1 MTVRLSAVLLLLLSA
16 AAHAQLES
24 GSTEIARR
32 VRIRIEFEDHGACN
46 SSTRVELT
54 GSMGF
59 AVAEGAVSG
68 ECVAE
73 FFDVPAGRYRVT
85 VRGADVANADEG
97 EIEISSAITQDLQVW
112 AKHKQ
117 ASDPVQAAG
126 APSIISVAD
135 LKMPSGAAKEFGKAE
150 RLLQKQDWQKASDHM
165 RKGLAEYSTYA
176 AGYNNLG
183 AVYVRM
189 GDVRQ
194 AREAFQKAV
203 ELDERLAP
211 AYVNLARVSFMEKDY
226 PGAESLLQKA
236 IGIKPAENADEFILL
251 AYAEL
256 IDKHWNDA
264 IQTSQQGHAMKL
276 KQHAF
281 LHLAA
286 AHALEQQTKIADC
299 IQELRLYISEEPT
312 GPQSEKVKSAI
323 TTLQTQVAVR

>member
-1 MTVRLSAVLLLLLSA
+1 MTFRLIGSLLLFAA
-16 AAHAQLES
+16 AAHGQLES
-24 GSTEIARR
+24 GSSDIARR
-32 VRIRIEFEDHGACN
+32 VRIRIEFEDHGACS

-59 AVAEGAVSG
+59 ALAEGSVSG

-117 ASDPVQAAG
+117 PSDPVQAAG
-126 APSIISVAD
+126 ALSIISVAD
-135 LKMPSGAAKEFGKAE
+135 LKMPAGAAKEFEKAGH
-150 RLLQKQDWQKASDHM
+150 LVQKQDWQKASEHM

-189 GDVRQ
+189 GNVAQ

-203 ELDERLAP
+203 DLDDHLVA
-211 AYVNLARVSFMEKDY
+211 AFMNLARVSFMEKDY

-236 IGIKPAENADEFILL
+236 TGIAPAENADELILL

-281 LHLAA
+281 LHLVA
-286 AHALEQQTKIADC
+286 AHALEQQAKIADC
-299 IQELRLYISEEPT
+299 IQELRLYVGEEPT
-312 GPQSEKVKSAI
+312 GPQTEKVKNAI
-323 TTLQTQVAVR
+323 ATLQTQVAVR